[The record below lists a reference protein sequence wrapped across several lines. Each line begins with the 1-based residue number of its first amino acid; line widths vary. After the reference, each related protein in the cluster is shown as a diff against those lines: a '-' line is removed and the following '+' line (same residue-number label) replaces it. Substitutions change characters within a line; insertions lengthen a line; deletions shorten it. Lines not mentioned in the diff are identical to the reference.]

1 MNTDVLSK
9 KCFSMCDDKSSLS
22 KKEINAIKNVLS
34 GTISVEH
41 CSLTS
46 LKQKQLVLAANIFL
60 EYPSEFYLDSRL
72 NDFFDSMMGSKHVE
86 RDLRRTKVYYELIKD
101 LVNDGEK
108 LVLKKFR
115 ISRISKISNVLEK
128 VQPILPPQELTN
140 DDYKERYKELVLS
153 LIEQQEKDA
162 KAYFDSC
169 EPYNDHVRRYSY
181 STENQYKSKDM
192 FISELQNIYGDL
204 YDYSS
209 VEYKNRKTKVS
220 LFCKKHNLVFQRT
233 PANLLKGYG
242 CPCCNEELGR
252 TWKNTVG
259 ITYLSERRNLRWDTD
274 RFIKES
280 EYMFGKGTFDYSK
293 CHYVNS
299 KTPVTL
305 IQTSTGKEFSARPY
319 EHLRHGDYRKTESKY
334 YEGTTDEQK
343 IYYYVDCIRR
353 ELTDKVYVPMQH
365 IESYKRFKC
374 ICPIHGEFFTNLINI
389 HKGIGCPDCTPK
401 GESLGERAVRI
412 YLQHKGVEYIQEYN
426 VQDKQYFD
434 TFARIDF
441 YIPEKNM
448 FIEFQGE
455 QHYNI
460 AASKI
465 MHNSRGWQKQKKRD
479 NHLRAYAKSKGISLV
494 EIPYTYR
501 NNVSGFL
508 DKYFQ

>member
-1 MNTDVLSK
+1 
-9 KCFSMCDDKSSLS
+9 MCDYKSSLS
-22 KKEINAIKNVLS
+22 AKEINAIKNVLR
-34 GTISVEH
+34 GAISAEH
-41 CSLTS
+41 CCLTA
-46 LKQKQLVLAANIFL
+46 LKQKQMVLAVNIFL

-72 NDFFDSMMGSKHVE
+72 DDLFDSMMGSKHVE

-128 VQPILPPQELTN
+128 VQPVQFPQELP
-140 DDYKERYKELVLS
+140 DDVYKERYKELILS

-162 KAYFDSC
+162 KAYFDSY

-181 STENQYKSKDM
+181 STENQSRTKDM

-209 VEYKNRKTKVS
+209 VIYKNRKTKVT
-220 LFCKKHNLVFQRT
+220 LFCKKHGLSFQRL
-233 PANLLKGYG
+233 PSNLLKGYG
-242 CPCCNEELGR
+242 CPCCNKELGR
-252 TWKNTVG
+252 TWKNTVEV
-259 ITYLSERRNLRWDTD
+259 TYLPERRNLRWDTD

-280 EYMFGKGTFDYSK
+280 EYIFGKETFDYSK

-305 IQTSTGKEFSARPY
+305 IQVSTGQELSVRPT
-319 EHLRHGDYRKTESKY
+319 EHLRHPAYRDTDSKY

-343 IYYYVDCIRR
+343 IYYYADCIRR
-353 ELTDKVYVPMQH
+353 ELTNKVYIPMQH

-374 ICPIHGEFFTNLINI
+374 ICPIHGEFFTDLNSI

-401 GESLGERAVRI
+401 GESLGERAVRR
-412 YLQHKGVEYIQEYN
+412 YLQHKGIEYIQEYN
-426 VQDKQYFD
+426 VQDKRYFD
-434 TFARIDF
+434 TFVRIDF

-465 MHNSRGWQKQKKRD
+465 SHDSRGWQKQKKRD

-501 NNVSGFL
+501 NNVSSFL